1 MTTIPAKTRPLRPL
15 RPRRGFFLIDSIV
28 GFILIGALG
37 LILVIAVTSASK
49 AHRRLDDS
57 AAATVAAEQAAALLR
72 DQKPAPESIGEAA
85 IKIQPAEGAQTV
97 ANHRWVQIT
106 ATRNGRS
113 TTLTALV
120 PEGKP

>member
-1 MTTIPAKTRPLRPL
+1 MTMIPAKNCPFRA
-15 RPRRGFFLIDSIV
+15 RRGFFLIDSIV

-37 LILVIAVTSASK
+37 LILVIAITTSSR

-72 DQKPAPESIGEAA
+72 DQKPAPQSIGEAA
-85 IKIQPAEGAQTV
+85 IKIQPAEGGQAIP
-97 ANHRWVQIT
+97 NHKWVQIT